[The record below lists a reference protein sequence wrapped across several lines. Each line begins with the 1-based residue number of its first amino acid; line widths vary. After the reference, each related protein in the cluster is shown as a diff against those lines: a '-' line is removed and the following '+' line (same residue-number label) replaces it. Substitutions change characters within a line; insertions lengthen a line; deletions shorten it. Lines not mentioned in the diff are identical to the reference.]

1 LSHIAAI
8 LDNRVG
14 EILFGV
20 AAENFLNDV
29 IRYLLF

>member
-8 LDNRVG
+8 LDNRVRK
-14 EILFGV
+14 ILFGV

-29 IRYLLF
+29 IRHLLF